1 MPASSIIFED
11 PTPTLNS
18 NTVKFRKKPLR
29 KIFKRIDVDVLEKLK
44 SENFNIYEKL
54 ISMDV
59 PEQELVI
66 QHTEILEIEQIVHSE
81 FFEGRPTKTRDRY
94 LKIRNHIL
102 NSWNKSKPNYLSKT
116 AVRPGL
122 KNCGDVH
129 CISRIHSLLEQIG
142 AINFN
147 KSSIYIIHKMK
158 VKILYLI

>member
-1 MPASSIIFED
+1 MK
-11 PTPTLNS
+11 
-18 NTVKFRKKPLR
+18 VKAKPLR
-29 KIFKRIDVDVLEKLK
+29 KTFKRIDADVLEKLK
-44 SENFNIYEKL
+44 FDNVKIYEKL
-54 ISMDV
+54 ITMDV

-66 QHTEILEIEQIVHSE
+66 QNTEILEVEQFVHAE
-81 FFEGRPTKTRDRY
+81 FFEGRPTKTRERY

-116 AVRPGL
+116 AVRLGL

-147 KSSIYIIHKMK
+147 KSGMFFI
-158 VKILYLI
+158 